1 MMIKAVKTPPKVVLT
16 PEVLFTADLNHWSS
30 SLLRLLP
37 CYLPNDA
44 VTAMDPVKDPTI

>member
-1 MMIKAVKTPPKVVLT
+1 MMIKAVKTPPNGVLT
-16 PEVLFTADLNHWSS
+16 PEVLFTADLNRS